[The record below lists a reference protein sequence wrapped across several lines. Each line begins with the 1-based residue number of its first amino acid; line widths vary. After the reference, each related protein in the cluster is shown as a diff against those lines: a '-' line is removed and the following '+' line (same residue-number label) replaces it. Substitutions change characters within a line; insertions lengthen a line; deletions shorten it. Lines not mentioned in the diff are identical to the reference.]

1 MNLLVSIVFTFLT
14 SFVVFLR
21 TLTTA
26 LLSLHKL
33 SRTAFSLSTSN
44 LPILLLKSAE
54 SNFLASSDVS
64 TLVTFFTSDLLH
76 N

>member
-14 SFVVFLR
+14 TFVVFSR

>member
-1 MNLLVSIVFTFLT
+1 MNLLVSIVFTFWT
-14 SFVVFLR
+14 TFVVFSR

>member
-14 SFVVFLR
+14 SFVVFSR

-33 SRTAFSLSTSN
+33 SRTAFSLSTSH

>member
-14 SFVVFLR
+14 NFVVFSR

>member
-1 MNLLVSIVFTFLT
+1 MNLLVSIVFIFLT
-14 SFVVFLR
+14 SFVVFSR

>member
-14 SFVVFLR
+14 SFVVFSR

>member
-14 SFVVFLR
+14 SFVVFSR

-33 SRTAFSLSTSN
+33 SRTAFSLSASN

>member
-14 SFVVFLR
+14 TFVVFSR

-33 SRTAFSLSTSN
+33 SRTAFSLSISN

>member
-14 SFVVFLR
+14 TFVVFSR

-64 TLVTFFTSDLLH
+64 TVVTFFTSDLLH